1 MYKKSTTRRRPFFEA
16 HTSMASV
23 CMFSNS
29 IVFLN
34 HRRMILALYIT
45 VCTTVYTQTKR
56 MCASPPDSPLH
67 SPPFSNSINTTPKIS
82 QLRLSLSPCLY
93 MYIHRNIMFSLLR
106 VFFVRVVC
114 VLLVGRIFNKNTNR
128 RRRWVAPISLFFAKG
143 NADTVRLLHTRSARD
158 TH

>member
-23 CMFSNS
+23 CRFSNS

-56 MCASPPDSPLH
+56 MCASPPDSPFH

-82 QLRLSLSPCLY
+82 QLRLSLSLSLY
-93 MYIHRNIMFSLLR
+93 VYTPKYNVFSSPSIFR
-106 VFFVRVVC
+106 TCSVC
-114 VLLVGRIFNKNTNR
+114 VVGWAHFQQKHKSTKEMGGTYFVIFR
-128 RRRWVAPISLFFAKG
+128 
-143 NADTVRLLHTRSARD
+143 
-158 TH
+158 